1 MNFRF
6 LSVEEVLYIH
16 QSETKLAGH
25 NSDLRDFKLIESAVE
40 NTRQIFENDYVTDL
54 FDLAVS
60 YIRSI
65 TMNHPFID
73 GNKRTALATAL
84 IFIDYNGF
92 IIIENSEEELANKI
106 IEFVEKKISSDELS
120 NYLRSKA
127 IKNT

>member
-1 MNFRF
+1 
-6 LSVEEVLYIH
+6 
-16 QSETKLAGH
+16 
-25 NSDLRDFKLIESAVE
+25 
-40 NTRQIFENDYVTDL
+40 
-54 FDLAVS
+54 
-60 YIRSI
+60 
-65 TMNHPFID
+65 MNHPFID

>member
-1 MNFRF
+1 
-6 LSVEEVLYIH
+6 
-16 QSETKLAGH
+16 
-25 NSDLRDFKLIESAVE
+25 
-40 NTRQIFENDYVTDL
+40 VTDL
-54 FDLAVS
+54 FNLAVS